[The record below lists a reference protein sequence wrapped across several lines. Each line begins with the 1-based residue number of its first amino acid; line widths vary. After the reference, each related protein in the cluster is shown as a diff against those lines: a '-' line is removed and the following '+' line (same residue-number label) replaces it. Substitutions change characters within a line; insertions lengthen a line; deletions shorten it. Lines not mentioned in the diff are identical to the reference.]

1 MPRIRCGRGGL
12 DQPGSRAHEE
22 QGGCEQPV
30 ADGRSRS
37 LPPNGQERVA
47 EWLSEVGWPR
57 PDMAEFQ
64 LKLIAAAAAIC

>member
-1 MPRIRCGRGGL
+1 
-12 DQPGSRAHEE
+12 
-22 QGGCEQPV
+22 
-30 ADGRSRS
+30 
-37 LPPNGQERVA
+37 VA